1 MLGQVAQQRERL
13 RAQGAFDIAV
23 PQPALDPIE
32 AKVTEGY
39 ETSSGHDRLV
49 VGVASRLQVARR
61 HPPGRRTVGSKDT
74 AVMVLPSEPGMHC
87 RCDRYPPMVPAG
99 TSQGPS
105 GVLPWLRSQT
115 WMNPSAERK
124 SGSRSASAKPIFR
137 RSATRSG
144 RSPTCARPS
153 PLKSKTFCPVTCR
166 SNLPK
171 PGISNGYVTL
181 FPVRRCVSRSVKSPP
196 SKPSPHAS
204 LPKRGPTCPA
214 TPLKS
219 LPNAT
224 GPFILSTAYL

>member
-49 VGVASRLQVARR
+49 DGVASRLQVARR

-74 AVMVLPSEPGMHC
+74 ARHGAAVRARLHC

-124 SGSRSASAKPIFR
+124 SGSRSPSAKPIFR
-137 RSATRSG
+137 KSAMRSG
-144 RSPTCARPS
+144 SSPTCARPS
-153 PLKSKTFCPVTCR
+153 PLKSYTF
-166 SNLPK
+166 
-171 PGISNGYVTL
+171 
-181 FPVRRCVSRSVKSPP
+181 
-196 SKPSPHAS
+196 
-204 LPKRGPTCPA
+204 
-214 TPLKS
+214 
-219 LPNAT
+219 
-224 GPFILSTAYL
+224 